1 MTAIKEIFAPYEIEG
16 RSSMVLTGR
25 SIYDFECR
33 EDASISTLVRMMAE
47 YAKTLHLVMVRY
59 SLADGIVVPYGM
71 YEKEDGEKI
80 KKALSDNGISNC
92 SCKSGECKASQE
104 LVDILRG
111 ISRMATVSASNIKW
125 HDGQQMKFLFLFEF
139 TSDIMPNASDVNQK
153 IARELTYQLVYSR
166 PFMDN
171 GNFIIL
177 SDVVEGKI
185 DSQVQGLV
193 YQKFLPYPNY
203 EEKLVFVKGLRQ
215 KYPNARCAK
224 ELDDKIIAN
233 LSSSTPNRGLDLVFR
248 ASHNSGLPIEAKVL
262 MEQKSKDVQMISE
275 ETITMLDTTRVKDV
289 ELQGES
295 VRVPT
300 EFLRGQAEGLR
311 TRDKSIHPNIL
322 LMGAPGT
329 GKTDMALLTAKWA
342 GVPIYQLNS
351 PKAGIVG
358 ETERRATLQTRIF
371 STTTP
376 SLGFIDEL
384 TEAMPMARAN
394 NLDSGAS
401 DAVMQALLNTLSDN
415 SRAGKSL
422 LIATTNCGFKM
433 GAAMRDRFVI
443 VPVIMP
449 SMEDF
454 PAIIC
459 SIANQVSGSILD
471 ENDDEIRSAAKVF
484 YDKHI
489 MPRRVRAALKLAC
502 KKDGLSPKDVLEAAK
517 DANPLD
523 ESSWISAIYADLCAI
538 SLTVSKKLLPW
549 YGREESYPF
558 PDYIK
563 AILDEN
569 HQVDPVKLNNELKRL
584 QPYVNV

>member
-111 ISRMATVSASNIKW
+111 ISRMATASASNIKW

-139 TSDIMPNASDVNQK
+139 TSDIMPNATDVNQK

-166 PFMDN
+166 SFMDN

-193 YQKFLPYPNY
+193 YQKFLSYPNY

-215 KYPNARCAK
+215 KYPNARYVQ

-248 ASHNSGLPIEAKVL
+248 ASHNSGLPIEAKSL

-289 ELQGES
+289 DLKGES
-295 VRVPT
+295 IRVPT
-300 EFLRGQAEGLR
+300 EFLRGQADGLR

-322 LMGAPGT
+322 LLGSPGT
-329 GKTDMALLTAKWA
+329 GKTDMALLAAKWA

-449 SMEDF
+449 SVEDF

-489 MPRRVRAALKLAC
+489 MPRRVRAALKLVC
-502 KKDGLSPKDVLEAAK
+502 KKDGLNPKDVLEAAK

>member
-1 MTAIKEIFAPYEIEG
+1 MTAIKEIFEPYEIEG

-25 SIYDFECR
+25 SIYDYECR

-47 YAKTLHLVMVRY
+47 YAKILHLVMVRY

-71 YEKEDGEKI
+71 YEKEDRETI
-80 KKALSDNGISNC
+80 KKALSANGITNC
-92 SCKSGECKASQE
+92 SCKSGDCKASQE

-111 ISRMATVSASNIKW
+111 ISRMATVSASDIKW
-125 HDGQQMKFLFLFEF
+125 HDGQQMKYLFLFEF
-139 TSDIMPNASDVNQK
+139 TSDIMPNANDVNQK

-171 GNFIIL
+171 GNFFIL

-215 KYPNARCAK
+215 KYPNAKYAQ

-248 ASHNSGLPIEAKVL
+248 ASHNSGLPIEAKAL

-275 ETITMLDTTRVKDV
+275 ETITMLDTTRVKNVD
-289 ELQGES
+289 LQGES
-295 VRVPT
+295 VRVPI

-311 TRDKSIHPNIL
+311 TRDKSIHSNIL

-329 GKTDMALLTAKWA
+329 GKTDMALFTAQWA
-342 GVPIYQLNS
+342 GVPVYQLNS

-358 ETERRATLQTRIF
+358 ETERRAALQTRIF

-376 SLGFIDEL
+376 SLGFIDEI
-384 TEAMPMARAN
+384 TEAMPMARTN

-422 LIATTNCGFKM
+422 LIASTNCGFKM

-449 SMEDF
+449 SVADF
-454 PAIIC
+454 PSIIC
-459 SIANQVSGSILD
+459 SIAKQVSGSVLD
-471 ENDDEIRSAAKVF
+471 EQDGDIVKAAKIF
-484 YDKHI
+484 YEKHI
-489 MPRRVRAALKLAC
+489 MPRRIRAALKLVC
-502 KKDGLSPKDVLEAAK
+502 HQNGLTTKDVLVASE

-523 ESSWISAIYADLCAI
+523 EASWLSAVYADLCAI
-538 SLTVSKKLLPW
+538 SLTVSKRLLPW
-549 YGREESYPF
+549 YGREDSYPF
-558 PDYIK
+558 PDYIRN
-563 AILDEN
+563 ILDEN
-569 HQVDPVKLNNELKRL
+569 LSVDSVKLNNKIKKL